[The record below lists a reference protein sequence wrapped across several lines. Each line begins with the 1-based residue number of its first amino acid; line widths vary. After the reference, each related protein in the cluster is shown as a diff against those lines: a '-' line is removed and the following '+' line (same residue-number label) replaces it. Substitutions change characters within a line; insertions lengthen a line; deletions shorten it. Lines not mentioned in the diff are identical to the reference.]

1 MCCCAMW
8 CTEKVLNIH
17 QTITDGGIFWL
28 NAVLHKYR
36 DKLDASML
44 VRTYTK
50 NKTELN
56 RKKLWKI
63 KPITKNGEMIDYV
76 DGKGWTC
83 DDIL

>member
-1 MCCCAMW
+1 
-8 CTEKVLNIH
+8 
-17 QTITDGGIFWL
+17 
-28 NAVLHKYR
+28 
-36 DKLDASML
+36 ML

-76 DGKGWTC
+76 DGKGWT
-83 DDIL
+83 